1 MSNPNP
7 KYYFPTA
14 PREYNQQ
21 FMNEIIRSFALF
33 TEQLKN
39 PGKVTASE
47 LNLRPATGVG
57 IKQYSNNREAYDDG
71 LLPGDVWML
80 STGEIRIVVSP
91 NVEVPV
97 SVEYYNSAEGKVGNV
112 ITFDASAEIGQ
123 IINPM
128 DAQVGSVSVADV
140 MGVSGL
146 SGTSNVGTIT
156 VLTP

>member
-21 FMNEIIRSFALF
+21 FMNEVIRSFALF